1 MSRTLPASAF
11 VALVALTGAAASASI
26 VVNGDF
32 EMPQITSAFQ
42 VASSGST
49 LITGWTVSA
58 PSADQGVDLVS
69 TVAGQLYANTGRQ
82 AIDLAGTPG
91 RGSISQDLATDA
103 GSLYELSFFLSSN
116 GGTMVS
122 GVTVLWD
129 GVEVATLD
137 SPEYGTWTQFTYQVG
152 AIDAA
157 STLTF
162 RGNVDGFGGSLV
174 DTVSVTLI
182 PAPSAAV
189 MATVLMLGAA
199 RRRRAS

>member
-1 MSRTLPASAF
+1 MKNASTVTA
-11 VALVALTGAAASASI
+11 VMALVALTGQAASASI

-58 PSADQGVDLVS
+58 PSVDQGVDLVS
-69 TVAGQLYANTGRQ
+69 TVAGQFYANTGRQ

-137 SPEYGTWTQFTYQVG
+137 SPEYGTWTQFTYQVS

-174 DTVSVTLI
+174 DTVSVTEI
-182 PAPSAAV
+182 PAPSAAA